1 MSEGI
6 IKTAIICLT
15 IVMVFYIMSK
25 MYISEFESEITK
37 NNDIK
42 DAMKMSFRDG
52 YEMAKAKYEN
62 KEDNNESDSQ

>member
-15 IVMVFYIMSK
+15 IVMVFYIISK
-25 MYISEFESEITK
+25 SVIAEAEITK

-62 KEDNNESDSQ
+62 KENDNESDSQ